1 MASINTTISTVA
13 RVGDRMWRIEKR
25 VANTD
30 NWSVVGHAV
39 SREEAV
45 ALARAVVGGAS
56 TGVRICQTDSPYHIP
71 EIVIGV

>member
-1 MASINTTISTVA
+1 MTAE
-13 RVGDRMWRIEKR
+13 MWRIEKR

-30 NWSVVGHAV
+30 QWKVVGHAV

-56 TGVRICQTDSPYHIP
+56 TGVRICQDSPYHIP